1 MIANDLPTLW
11 VEAEEEHVAEEVLV
25 EEEVAVQPQDVAA
38 SGTSIVVMAMVK
50 MASSA
55 RSTVKEIILLLNV
68 GTCSMSPTSGQKLVA
83 ATAATSSYQID
94 PSWYMDSGAT
104 DHITSELENLSV
116 KNKYQGGDQVHIA
129 SGICMNISY
138 IGHTTFPTPKHSIL
152 LKDILYVPR
161 TKKNLVSIDCLT
173 TNNSI
178 FIELHPTFFLI
189 KDQKTRTTLLRG

>member
-1 MIANDLPTLW
+1 
-11 VEAEEEHVAEEVLV
+11 
-25 EEEVAVQPQDVAA
+25 
-38 SGTSIVVMAMVK
+38 
-50 MASSA
+50 
-55 RSTVKEIILLLNV
+55 
-68 GTCSMSPTSGQKLVA
+68 
-83 ATAATSSYQID
+83 
-94 PSWYMDSGAT
+94 MDSGAT

-129 SGICMNISY
+129 SGIGMNINY